1 MKVNIPEDEKKC
13 IIYGK
18 WGWFLT
24 FFYFID
30 WVVILFFIFF
40 LLLLQLFR
48 FCGCA
53 TLMRG
58 FVGGPGRKEVARGW
72 NMGQKRVE

>member
-48 FCGCA
+48 FLRMCYANEGICGRA
-53 TLMRG
+53 G
-58 FVGGPGRKEVARGW
+58 SKGSG
-72 NMGQKRVE
+72 KRVEHGAEKG